1 MPVLRRRLRK
11 HRHAWIA
18 IAVFNFVLF
27 FPTLFMARVISPN
40 DVFYNFEPWSHF
52 SPASISRVQ
61 NSLINDPPTAYLT
74 LMSMLK
80 DAPETF
86 HWNPYVGSG
95 IPGFGSSAAAVLSP
109 FVLLPTLLLP
119 LAWVYTG
126 IVFLKFNLAF
136 LFAYWWLREE
146 RLGKRGAAAGALVAA
161 GAGVLAVRWLW
172 QLTNA
177 TTLYPLLLVFVRRAF
192 SNRRTPIW
200 TMTLALIAY
209 ALSGF
214 PAAMA
219 YGAYVVIAYAL
230 FLAVRLRRLPVKRL
244 SEALLA
250 TGLALLITAPSL
262 VPFVQL
268 VARTGYLAM
277 RQEASYTLFLPA
289 SHWMSFFT
297 PERLGNPAYRNWT
310 GDPALGS
317 LNNYYE
323 STIYL
328 GAIALAVALLALFRR
343 RTPGRLFWLAAFVLI
358 VLSMFGI
365 GGLPRLIGV
374 LPGVKY
380 SSLSRLSLILPVMV
394 AFLVAAG
401 ISWLDTTL
409 RRRTGRTTASVCA
422 ALLIVLIAADLSVF
436 AARFHPYLRMSDANV
451 PSTPTID
458 FLRAQPGP
466 FRIAPTFNYLWPN
479 SAELFRLEDIRSH
492 FGSEARYRRLLQ
504 RIDPT
509 SWSGRSTVI
518 QFNSLEFN
526 VSDPAVGM
534 LGVRYL
540 LEHRSI
546 DILKWGI
553 IKSTE
558 PGLRQVG
565 STILPAGL
573 PALRFIRADEEPFYA
588 LELAASPWKVFAA
601 KPRLDVA
608 LMKDGRDVWSRAFT
622 AADLNVMSKVYVPIR
637 SFAKRGEVLVL
648 RMRATGMHV
657 ALPSG
662 AAGPGEAPLFYG
674 RVKSPLIFDRE
685 LPDGRLFLN
694 LAELPRFHS
703 VATTRP
709 MSADEFLANRSI
721 DFASEAVLTDSKAQ
735 GVEVFD
741 AQSRVE
747 LLEYRPA
754 LQRLSVEGIG
764 AAFVASSE
772 KLTPELAVTIDGR
785 TARAVEINLSFAGV
799 RVPPGRHEV
808 IFSRQLARG
817 WWGGAGV
824 GVVLLFLVALAEVI
838 VFRRPG

>member
-1 MPVLRRRLRK
+1 MAVLKRRLRK
-11 HRHAWIA
+11 HRHALIA

-40 DVFYNFEPWSHF
+40 DVFYNFDPWSQY
-52 SPASISRVQ
+52 SPASVFRVQ
-61 NSLINDPPTAYLT
+61 NSLLNDPPTAYLP
-74 LMSMLK
+74 LMSLLK

-119 LAWVYTG
+119 LAWVYSG
-126 IVFLKFNLAF
+126 IIFLKFNLAF

-177 TTLYPLLLVFVRRAF
+177 AALYPLLLVFVRRAF

-200 TMTLALIAY
+200 VMTLALIAY

-219 YGAYVVIAYAL
+219 YGAYVVIAYAM
-230 FLAVRLRRLPVKRL
+230 FLAIRLRRLPLMRI

-250 TGLALLITAPSL
+250 TVLALVITAPSL

-268 VARTGYLAM
+268 VARTGYLAV
-277 RQEASYTLFLPA
+277 REQASYTLSLPS
-289 SHWMSFFT
+289 SHWISFFA
-297 PERLGNPAYRNWT
+297 PERLGNPALRNWV

-328 GAIALAVALLALFRR
+328 GGIAVVIALLALFRR
-343 RTPGRLFWLAAFVLI
+343 RTVGRFFWFAAFLAVTASI
-358 VLSMFGI
+358 FGLA
-365 GGLPRLIGV
+365 GLPRFVGA

-380 SSLSRLSLILPVMV
+380 SSLSRLSLVLPVMV

-401 ISWLDTTL
+401 VSWLSSVL
-409 RRRTGRTTASVCA
+409 RRRSHRAASVCI
-422 ALLIVLIAADLSVF
+422 ALLIALIAADLSVF
-436 AARFHPYLRMSDANV
+436 AARFHPYLLARDANV

-458 FLRAQPGP
+458 YLRAQPGP
-466 FRIAPTFNYLWPN
+466 FRIAPTFNFLWPN
-479 SAELFRLEDIRSH
+479 AAELFRLEDIRSH
-492 FGSEARYRRLLQ
+492 FSSEARYRRLLQ

-509 SWSGRSTVI
+509 SWGGNSTVI
-518 QFNSLEFN
+518 QFNSLKFN
-526 VSDPAVGM
+526 AEDPAVGM

-546 DILKWGI
+546 DILKWSI
-553 IKSTE
+553 LKSTE
-558 PGLRQVG
+558 PGVRQVG
-565 STILPAGL
+565 STMLPANL
-573 PALRFIRADEEPFYA
+573 PALRFIHIDEEPFYA
-588 LELAASPWKVFAA
+588 IELATSPWKVFAA
-601 KPRLDVA
+601 KPRLEVA
-608 LMKDGRDVWSRAFT
+608 LMKEGRDVWTRSFT
-622 AADLNVMSKVYVPIR
+622 DADLNVMSRVYVPVR
-637 SFAKRGEVLVL
+637 PYAKRGDVLVL
-648 RMRATGMHV
+648 RMRAIGMHV

-662 AAGPGEAPLFYG
+662 AAAAGEAPIFYG
-674 RVKSPLIFDRE
+674 RVKGPLIFDRE

-703 VATTRP
+703 VATARSMP
-709 MSADEFLANRSI
+709 DDEFLATRAI
-721 DFASEAVLTDSKAQ
+721 DFASEAVLTGSKAQ
-735 GVEVFD
+735 TVEMFD
-741 AQSRVE
+741 AQSRVD
-747 LLEYRPA
+747 LLQYEPA
-754 LQRLSVEGIG
+754 LQRLNVEGAG
-764 AAFVASSE
+764 PTFLASAE

-785 TARAVEINLSFAGV
+785 RARVEEINLVFAGV
-799 RVPPGRHEV
+799 RVPPGKHEV
-808 IFSRQLARG
+808 VFSRQLARG
-817 WWGGAGV
+817 WWGPAAG
-824 GVVLLFLVALAEVI
+824 GVVLLFLVAVAEVI
-838 VFRRPG
+838 VSRRRE